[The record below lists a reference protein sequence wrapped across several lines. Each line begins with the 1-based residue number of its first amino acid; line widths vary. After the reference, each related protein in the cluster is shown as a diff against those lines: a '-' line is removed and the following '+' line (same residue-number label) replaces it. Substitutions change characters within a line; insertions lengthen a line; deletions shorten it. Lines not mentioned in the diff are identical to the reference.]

1 MGSFGI
7 TSHYNTY
14 NKKMMKFILVLSF
27 LFLGIA
33 NVNAIDCYECINC
46 DDADDATQKNCGSEA
61 IADSCLKFTVSV
73 AGVES
78 TQRGCYK
85 DIGNAFTDGECKEQ
99 SYGGASGRM
108 CVCDSNLCNGVE
120 RMLPHLTMFLMT
132 TLLVYYVM

>member
-46 DDADDATQKNCGSEA
+46 DDADDATQKSCSSSLF
-61 IADSCLKFTVSV
+61 DSCIKFTAS
-73 AGVES
+73 ANGVES
-78 TQRGCYK
+78 TLRGCYK
-85 DIGNAFTDGECKEQ
+85 DIGNVFSDGECKEGP
-99 SYGGASGRM
+99 YLGVTGTI

-120 RMLPHLTMFLMT
+120 RMLPHFAMFLMT
-132 TLLVYYVM
+132 ILLAYYVM

>member
-1 MGSFGI
+1 M
-7 TSHYNTY
+7 
-14 NKKMMKFILVLSF
+14 
-27 LFLGIA
+27 
-33 NVNAIDCYECINC
+33 NAIDCYECINC

-61 IADSCLKFTVSV
+61 IADSCLKFTVCKLIIEDWISYKKCFYHTYSFFQIAV

-99 SYGGASGRM
+99 SYGGASGTM

-120 RMLPHLTMFLMT
+120 RMLPHFAMFLMT